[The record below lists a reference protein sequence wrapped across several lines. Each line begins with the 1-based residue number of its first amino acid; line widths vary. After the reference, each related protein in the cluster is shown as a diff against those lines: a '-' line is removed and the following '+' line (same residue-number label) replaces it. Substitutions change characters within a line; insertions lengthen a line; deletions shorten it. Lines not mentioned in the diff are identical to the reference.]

1 MWWSSTA
8 LTKTVS
14 VEQLQERTVGMKLKK
29 EKDFFR
35 GFAIKREKEM
45 SSSKERTGIKREYF

>member
-1 MWWSSTA
+1 MT

-45 SSSKERTGIKREYF
+45 SSSKERTGITREYF